1 MSNSSRIIRPVAFDQ
16 YYSPQK
22 LAKYVKTLV
31 VDILDGRNET
41 LCVDPCAG
49 NNILYDVLPE
59 PKTRFDIADKKNPVD
74 FLTTNRSTFNLK
86 KETHLAFVMNP
97 PFLMPK
103 QKNGVIKFL
112 NHASTLMHDDE
123 FIICVSPHSMRKW
136 TILSNV
142 SKDLHL
148 EEEHVFEKPLAFA
161 CGHKQHRVR
170 VLLQVWKKYTN
181 KIRIWPIIISSSLDF
196 RVAYDIGADFYI
208 KVWGSIKRLGM
219 ISNTVTREEPRR
231 YVTSVGTLAKSKKG
245 GTCIGI
251 FVKPKASKATV
262 KKRFQD
268 LFDTGAWRQFMTYK
282 FSGNNNPMV
291 TSKQIYT
298 LYENG
303 LTYLK
308 KESYG
313 IKVKLL

>member
-1 MSNSSRIIRPVAFDQ
+1 MTHFDKKRIYFLSCILELFKRLVYTFIDLFTFICTFRRTPDISWWHWSWWLCKITITLRYRRSHELHVENSSRIIRPVAFDQ

-148 EEEHVFEKPLAFA
+148 EEEHVLKS
-161 CGHKQHRVR
+161 HW
-170 VLLQVWKKYTN
+170 LLHVVTSNIVCVFSYKYG
-181 KIRIWPIIISSSLDF
+181 KSIRIKLE
-196 RVAYDIGADFYI
+196 Y
-208 KVWGSIKRLGM
+208 
-219 ISNTVTREEPRR
+219 
-231 YVTSVGTLAKSKKG
+231 
-245 GTCIGI
+245 
-251 FVKPKASKATV
+251 
-262 KKRFQD
+262 
-268 LFDTGAWRQFMTYK
+268 
-282 FSGNNNPMV
+282 
-291 TSKQIYT
+291 
-298 LYENG
+298 G
-303 LTYLK
+303 L
-308 KESYG
+308 S
-313 IKVKLL
+313 